1 MFRLRTALAT
11 FALIVGL
18 GSTSQAQMFNQLG
31 GGFGVGGVQ
40 GGVQLGFGGFQPGF
54 GGFQSGFGGFPS
66 GYGVG
71 GFNPY
76 YGGPG
81 FYGGGI
87 GVPYYNPYGYYA
99 PYPQTYN
106 AMGSLI
112 DSIET
117 STSRRGGWRRWPQ

>member
-11 FALIVGL
+11 FALIVGF
-18 GSTSQAQMFNQLG
+18 GTTSQAQMFNQLG

-40 GGVQLGFGGFQPGF
+40 GGVQLGFGGIQQGF
-54 GGFQSGFGGFPS
+54 GGYQSGFYGQQF
-66 GYGVG
+66 GVG

-76 YGGPG
+76 YGGAS
-81 FYGGGI
+81 FYNGGI
-87 GVPYYNPYGYYA
+87 GVPYYNPYGYAA
-99 PYPQTYN
+99 PFPQTYN
-106 AMGSLI
+106 SMGSLI